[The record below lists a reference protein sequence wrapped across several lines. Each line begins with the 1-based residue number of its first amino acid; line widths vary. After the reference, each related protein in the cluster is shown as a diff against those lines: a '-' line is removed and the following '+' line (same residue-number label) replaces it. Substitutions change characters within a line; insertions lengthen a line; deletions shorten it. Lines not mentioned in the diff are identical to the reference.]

1 MKLRKDSPR
10 RRSQWKGSPWGFV
23 IVILVCLVSSG
34 CATGGSLESGDLSG
48 IRIGVVDPQ
57 RVLNETDAGRQA
69 KETLENYAKNR
80 QAIVQLEEKELKRME
95 EDLLKQSSVLSANAK
110 KTREERFRR
119 KMVEYQQ
126 KVGELNREVQMKQKE
141 VFDRFRSKVEEAA
154 AKVAQDKGVLVVIEK
169 GAGGPTLYNDVSLDL
184 STAVIRE
191 MNKSAR

>member
-1 MKLRKDSPR
+1 MKL
-10 RRSQWKGSPWGFV
+10 WKGSQWGFV
-23 IVILVCLVSSG
+23 IVILGCLVTSG
-34 CATGGSLESGDLSG
+34 CATGGSFESGDLSG
-48 IRIGVVDPQ
+48 TRIGVVDPQ

-141 VFDRFRSKVEEAA
+141 VFDGFRGKVEEAV
-154 AKVAQDKGVLVVIEK
+154 AKVAQEKGVLVVIEK